1 MYCYI
6 LQKCSGTFTWVKTRF
21 LGAPRSNK
29 RWLNPLPSQS
39 TGQWSMP
46 LLRSLGSHHGYPKK
60 SIFIHQEHR
69 YDMEWQHVLL
79 PLSVL
84 SSQSCVSFEKK
95 THKIISSLGRD
106 KAENHYIEAQF
117 IPDRDQV
124 SNVLTNPL
132 TCNKF
137 NYTLEASSMCCYR
150 PLSLKGRVQ
159 NNGMGQINQ
168 KPGGPNLCCDSPCW
182 RNLWDK
188 HVCVIL
194 GGFVF

>member
-1 MYCYI
+1 MSTVPSITKKLSKYTYEGNPFCIATFYR
-6 LQKCSGTFTWVKTRF
+6 SVVGAFTWVKTRF

-46 LLRSLGSHHGYPKK
+46 LPRSLGSHHGYPKK

-69 YDMEWQHVLL
+69 YDMELQHVLL
-79 PLSVL
+79 PQSVANPVYH
-84 SSQSCVSFEKK
+84 SRRK
-95 THKIISSLGRD
+95 HKNISSLGRD

-150 PLSLKGRVQ
+150 PLRLKGRVQ

-168 KPGGPNLCCDSPCW
+168 
-182 RNLWDK
+182 
-188 HVCVIL
+188 
-194 GGFVF
+194 